1 MRTICPMS
9 EPPEV
14 RLPPTDRW
22 WLDPAAAFV
31 GGVSALVTRGDPPR
45 IFSTLARHPLLF
57 YRWLPFGSAFL
68 FGSEL
73 PRGDVELAILRT
85 AWNCASRY
93 EYAQHVALAE
103 RTGLGKDAI
112 ERVPKG
118 PAASGWTSRQ
128 ALLLRATDELHR
140 HRVISDP
147 TWEALAA
154 ELQPRQLI
162 ELCLLVGHY
171 EMLAMTLNSLGVE
184 PEPSALRRL
193 TGRTVQAAESL
204 RGRLERVRRP
214 RSDVTID
221 PGKQDRRRDPMAS

>member
-1 MRTICPMS
+1 MS

-14 RLPPTDRW
+14 RVPPLARW
-22 WLDPAAAFV
+22 WLDPAAAVV
-31 GGVSALVTRGDPPR
+31 GGMSALVTRGDPPK
-45 IFSTLARHPLLF
+45 IFTTLARHPLLF

-73 PRGDVELAILRT
+73 PRRDVELVILRT

-93 EYAQHVALAE
+93 EYAQHVALAN
-103 RTGLGKDAI
+103 RAGLGPDVI

-140 HRVISDP
+140 QRVISDA
-147 TWEALAA
+147 TWEALAT
-154 ELQPRQLI
+154 ELHARQLI

-193 TGRTVQAAESL
+193 TGRTAEAAERL
-204 RGRLERVRRP
+204 RGRLERLRRP
-214 RSDVTID
+214 RPDVTID
-221 PGKQDRRRDPMAS
+221 PGKQDRHRDPMAS